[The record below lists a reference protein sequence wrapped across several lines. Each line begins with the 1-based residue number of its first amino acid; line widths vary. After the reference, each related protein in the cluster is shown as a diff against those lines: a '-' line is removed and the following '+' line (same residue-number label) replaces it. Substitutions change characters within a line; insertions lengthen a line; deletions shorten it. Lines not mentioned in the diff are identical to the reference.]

1 MPLSVSSMKHH
12 YLELVWYKALA
23 ELRAEAARA
32 YLGFLWWIFEPVIY
46 MTTFYFVFSVIFH
59 RGGEDFVPFLLCG
72 LVAWKWFASSVMSSS
87 GTISANAGLM
97 QQVYLP
103 KYLFPAIV
111 LVINSVKY
119 FVVLGLLL
127 GFLLL
132 YGYRPSEAW
141 LALPVIIG
149 VQFLL
154 IAAVAGIVSALVPFV
169 PDFRLILDNV
179 IMLLFFLSG
188 IFFDITTVSEP
199 IRRLLE
205 INPMAVI
212 ISAYRTVLL
221 DGNWPEAAG
230 LLISFGES
238 MIGIAIAAYIFR
250 RYDRVYP
257 KVLI

>member
-1 MPLSVSSMKHH
+1 MRRH

-32 YLGFLWWIFEPVIY
+32 YLGFLWWIIEPIIY

-72 LVAWKWFASSVMSSS
+72 LVAWKWFASCIMSSS
-87 GTISANAGLM
+87 GTISANSGLM

-127 GFLLL
+127 SFLLL

-141 LALPVIIG
+141 LALPVLIG

-188 IFFDITTVSEP
+188 IFFDIKTVSGP
-199 IRRLLE
+199 VRRLLE

-212 ISAYRTVLL
+212 IGDYRSVLL
-221 DGNWPEAAG
+221 EGVWPDVSG
-230 LLISFGES
+230 LIIIFVES
-238 MIGIAIAAYIFR
+238 MAGIAIAAYLFK
-250 RYDRVYP
+250 RYNRVYP